1 MARIILV
8 CLASVALLSA
18 CGGGSDDGRLQVV
31 ASTNVYGDIVRQIG
45 DGHVAVTS
53 ILTDPDADPHL
64 YEPGTAA
71 GLAVARAG
79 VVVQNGLG
87 YDTFMDRLE
96 EASPSDSR
104 RVVNVADLI
113 GIHGSDANPHLW
125 YDVPAL
131 DTVAAGIERALAQ
144 SDPTHRRDYAAGR
157 RRFVQ
162 RLRPV
167 ERVLR
172 RIDRRA
178 ASTPIA
184 FTEPVPEYLTQA
196 AGLRNLAPQSFT
208 HPIAQGSEPPAAA
221 VAEMTDLV
229 AKRRVR
235 VLLYNKQ
242 AVSPVT
248 ARVRAAAQRA
258 GVPVIA
264 VTETLPRGAS
274 FQGWMLAQS
283 RALAG
288 ALGV

>member
-1 MARIILV
+1 M
-8 CLASVALLSA
+8 
-18 CGGGSDDGRLQVV
+18 
-31 ASTNVYGDIVRQIG
+31 
-45 DGHVAVTS
+45 
-53 ILTDPDADPHL
+53 
-64 YEPGTAA
+64 
-71 GLAVARAG
+71 
-79 VVVQNGLG
+79 
-87 YDTFMDRLE
+87 
-96 EASPSDSR
+96 
-104 RVVNVADLI
+104 NVADLI

-144 SDPTHRRDYAAGR
+144 SDPAHRRDYAAGR

-274 FQGWMLAQS
+274 FQGWMLGAVP
-283 RALAG
+283 RARRSARRMTGPVVSVEQLALRFGDRELWHGLSFERRARRVPRRARPERRGQDVAAPHPARPAG
-288 ALGV
+288 AE